1 MLKIKKYIVLSL
13 WTVTLAASAAN
24 TPAQL
29 AIDSKFALHHPVWAN
44 SGMVATQEALASQI
58 GVDIL
63 AAGGNAVDAAVAIGY
78 ALAVTLPRAGN
89 LGGGGFMMIYL
100 AKEQKTIAL
109 DYREIAPAQAA
120 RDMFLDQD
128 GNADSKLSRFHGL
141 AVGTPGTVMGM
152 EVALNKYGTMT
163 RSQVMQPAID
173 LATNG
178 IVVTADLA
186 SSLKKMAK
194 RLGKWPSSKAIFYK
208 ADGSF
213 YQPGER
219 LVQRDLATSLKLIA
233 DQGAAGFYAGAVAN
247 SISNTV
253 QQAGGVLTTKDLANY
268 RVIERQPV
276 LGNYRGY
283 QVASMPPPSS
293 GGIHLVQML
302 NMLEQFPIN
311 EMGHNSSATI
321 HTMAESMRRAYADR
335 SKYLGDP
342 DFVKVPVAALTNK
355 KYAKD
360 LAAQIQPDKVTLSTD
375 VAPGKLAPYESNET
389 THYSI
394 IDQYGNAVSNT
405 YTLNF
410 SYGSGLVAAGTGILL
425 NNEMDDFSAKPGT
438 PNAYGLIGGEANA
451 VAPLK
456 RPLSSMTPT
465 IVLKD
470 GAPFLVTGSPGGSR
484 IITTTLQVIL
494 NVIDHQMNI
503 AEASAAPRI
512 HHQWL
517 PDYLRIERGI
527 SPDTVKLLTQK
538 GHQIKVKQAMG
549 STQTIMLNQ
558 QGYFGASDPRRP
570 SALSKGVMTKA
581 LIAK

>member
-1 MLKIKKYIVLSL
+1 MLTIKKLLVISL
-13 WTVTLAASAAN
+13 WSASVAVSVSAASN
-24 TPAQL
+24 PAQL

-44 SGMVATQEALASQI
+44 SGMVASQEALATQI

-89 LGGGGFMMIYL
+89 LGGGGFMMIYIADL
-100 AKEQKTIAL
+100 KKTIAL
-109 DYREIAPAQAA
+109 DYREIAPASATK
-120 RDMFLDQD
+120 DMFLDQA
-128 GNADSKLSRFHGL
+128 GNADSQLSRFHGL

-152 EVALNKYGTMT
+152 ELALSKYGTMK

-173 LATNG
+173 LAQNG

-194 RLGKWPSSKAIFYK
+194 RLGKWPSSQAIFYK
-208 ADGSF
+208 ADGAF

-219 LVQRDLATSLKLIA
+219 LVQSDLAASLKLIA
-233 DQGAAGFYAGAVAN
+233 SQGAKGFYAGSVAKN
-247 SISNTV
+247 ISESV
-253 QQAGGVLTTKDLANY
+253 QQAGGILTTKDLANY
-268 RVIERQPV
+268 KIAEREPV
-276 LGNYRGY
+276 MGTYRGY

-302 NMLEQFPIN
+302 NMLEQFPIS

-342 DFVKVPVAALTNK
+342 DFTKVPVAPLTNK
-355 KYAKD
+355 DYAKT
-360 LAAQIQPDKVTLSTD
+360 LAAQINPDKVTLSTN

-389 THYSI
+389 THYSV
-394 IDQYGNAVSNT
+394 IDQFGNAVSNT

-410 SYGSGLVAAGTGILL
+410 SYGSGMVAAGTGILL
-425 NNEMDDFSAKPGT
+425 NNEMDDFSAKPGV

-470 GAPFLVTGSPGGSR
+470 GAPYLVTGSPGGSR
-484 IITTTLQVIL
+484 IITTTMQLIL
-494 NVIDHQMNI
+494 NVIDHKMNI
-503 AEASAAPRI
+503 AEASAAPRV

-527 SPDTVKLLTQK
+527 SPDTIALLQQK
-538 GHQIKVKQAMG
+538 GHQIKTKQAMG

-570 SALSKGVMTKA
+570 TALSKGVQLK
-581 LIAK
+581 

>member
-152 EVALNKYGTMT
+152 EVALNKYGTMK

-173 LATNG
+173 LAANG

-194 RLGKWPSSKAIFYK
+194 RLGKWPSSQAIFYK
-208 ADGSF
+208 ADGGF

-219 LVQRDLATSLKLIA
+219 LVQSDLAASLKLIA
-233 DQGAAGFYAGAVAN
+233 AQGAAGFYAGYVAN

-253 QQAGGVLTTKDLANY
+253 QQAGGVLSTKDLANY
-268 RVIERQPV
+268 RVMERQPV
-276 LGNYRGY
+276 IGNYRGY

-302 NMLEQFPIN
+302 NMLEQFPIS

-355 KYAKD
+355 NYAKD
-360 LAAQIQPDKVTLSTD
+360 LAAQINPNKVTLSTD

-470 GAPFLVTGSPGGSR
+470 GVPFLVTGSPGGSR

>member
-152 EVALNKYGTMT
+152 EVALNKYGTMK

-173 LATNG
+173 LAANG

-194 RLGKWPSSKAIFYK
+194 RLGKWPSSQAIFYK
-208 ADGSF
+208 ADGGF

-219 LVQRDLATSLKLIA
+219 LVQSDLAASLKLIA
-233 DQGAAGFYAGAVAN
+233 AQGAYLAHNQAWVDYLAAGAADPSTMFDGRDDIEPTWREAEVRVEAAVTLLPWPRIDFR
-247 SISNTV
+247 ISEIF
-253 QQAGGVLTTKDLANY
+253 AD
-268 RVIERQPV
+268 E
-276 LGNYRGY
+276 
-283 QVASMPPPSS
+283 SS
-293 GGIHLVQML
+293 GGTVTAA
-302 NMLEQFPIN
+302 PAW
-311 EMGHNSSATI
+311 SAI
-321 HTMAESMRRAYADR
+321 SLMHS
-335 SKYLGDP
+335 
-342 DFVKVPVAALTNK
+342 
-355 KYAKD
+355 D
-360 LAAQIQPDKVTLSTD
+360 LQLS
-375 VAPGKLAPYESNET
+375 
-389 THYSI
+389 
-394 IDQYGNAVSNT
+394 
-405 YTLNF
+405 
-410 SYGSGLVAAGTGILL
+410 
-425 NNEMDDFSAKPGT
+425 
-438 PNAYGLIGGEANA
+438 
-451 VAPLK
+451 
-456 RPLSSMTPT
+456 
-465 IVLKD
+465 
-470 GAPFLVTGSPGGSR
+470 VTG
-484 IITTTLQVIL
+484 
-494 NVIDHQMNI
+494 
-503 AEASAAPRI
+503 
-512 HHQWL
+512 W
-517 PDYLRIERGI
+517 
-527 SPDTVKLLTQK
+527 
-538 GHQIKVKQAMG
+538 GH
-549 STQTIMLNQ
+549 
-558 QGYFGASDPRRP
+558 P
-570 SALSKGVMTKA
+570 
-581 LIAK
+581 